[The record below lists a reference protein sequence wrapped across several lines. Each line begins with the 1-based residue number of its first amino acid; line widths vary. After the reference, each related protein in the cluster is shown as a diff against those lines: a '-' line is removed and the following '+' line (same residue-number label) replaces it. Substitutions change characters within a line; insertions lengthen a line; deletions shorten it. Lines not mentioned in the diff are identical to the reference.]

1 MISQR
6 TLCFLHR
13 GRQLLLLHRRHPP
26 NAGMWNGIG
35 GKIEPGEDPFTAC
48 VREVKEETGLTI
60 ASPTLRGFLAI
71 TVKATGEL
79 WIIYVFTAPAPD
91 GALAPSAEGDL
102 HWVDTDQILS
112 LRTPADLPVILPRVL
127 KEDGVTVVRID
138 YATEDAVEPLRVEI
152 LGERADVV
160 T

>member
-6 TLCFLHR
+6 TLCFLRR
-13 GRQLLLLHRRHPP
+13 GRHLLLLHRRNPP

-48 VREVKEETGLTI
+48 AREVEEETGLTI
-60 ASPTLRGFLAI
+60 AAPALRGLLVI
-71 TVKATGEL
+71 TVTATGEL

-91 GALAPSAEGDL
+91 GALTPSAEGDL
-102 HWVDTDQILS
+102 HWVDTDQIPALH
-112 LRTPADLPVILPRVL
+112 TPADLPIILPRIL
-127 KEDGVTVVRID
+127 TEDGVTVVRVE
-138 YATEDAVEPLRVEI
+138 YAAEDAVEPLRVEVFP
-152 LGERADVV
+152 L